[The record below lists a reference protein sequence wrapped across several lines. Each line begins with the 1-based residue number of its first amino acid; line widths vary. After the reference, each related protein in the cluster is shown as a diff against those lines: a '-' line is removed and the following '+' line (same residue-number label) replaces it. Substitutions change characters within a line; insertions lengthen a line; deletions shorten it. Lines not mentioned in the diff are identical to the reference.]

1 MTQTFK
7 VWDSQSNSMSNYEPY
22 KVYKITVE
30 YPTKNRTETFL
41 GMDRGSC
48 IMQAEVAKLEGDDL
62 MLMQSEASETLW
74 KINKEK

>member
-7 VWDSQSNSMSNYEPY
+7 VWDSQSSSMSNYEPY

-30 YPTKNRTETFL
+30 YPKTNRTETFL

-48 IMQAEVAKLEGDDL
+48 IMQAEVAKLEDDDL
-62 MLMQSEASETLW
+62 MLMKSEAMETLW